1 MRHFESDA
9 LAALIAVADF
19 GSFTAAAEHLG
30 KTQAAVSMS
39 VARLEERLGKK
50 LFERG
55 HRRVTATVTGECL
68 IGYARQIQSIEAEAL
83 AAVADRVTESRV
95 RLGMPD
101 DFMGSI
107 GEALL
112 HRFSPQNRAVYI
124 DLSCDFSRKLR
135 LMMNNG
141 ELDVAIVTQGPED
154 PPDQVFRYE
163 RQVWCTGPNGHPEH
177 EDVLRL
183 AMFSDDCSARPRVF
197 ATLDRA
203 GRPWRLAHTSSHVSG
218 IHLAVASGNM
228 LTVLPESAVPAG
240 WRCLGE
246 EDGLPALPAL
256 PLVLLVSRSERLAA
270 RRLAAFLRRE
280 FARPYEPGVGAVSWI
295 ETPEP
300 ALAAPLVAA
309 TNKAGL

>member
-1 MRHFESDA
+1 MRHFDSDT
-9 LAALIAVADF
+9 LAALVAVADF

-30 KTQAAVSMS
+30 KTQAAVSMA

-68 IGYARQIQSIEAEAL
+68 IGYARQIQMIEAEAL
-83 AAVADRVTESRV
+83 EAVADRVTESRV

-101 DFMGSI
+101 DFVGSI

-112 HRFSPQNRAVYI
+112 HRFSPQNRALYI
-124 DLSCDFSRKLR
+124 DLTCDFSRKLR

-141 ELDVAIVTQGPED
+141 ELDVAIVTQAPED
-154 PPDQVFRYE
+154 PPDSVFRYE

-177 EDVLRL
+177 EEVLRL

-203 GRPWRLAHTSSHVSG
+203 ERPWRLAHTSSHVSG
-218 IHLAVASGNM
+218 IHLAVASGSM

-246 EDGLPALPAL
+246 ADGLPALPAL

-270 RRLAAFLRRE
+270 RQLAAFLRRE
-280 FARPYEPGVGAVSWI
+280 FARAREPGVETVGWI
-295 ETPEP
+295 EGAERDTP
-300 ALAAPLVAA
+300 AR
-309 TNKAGL
+309 NKAGL

>member
-1 MRHFESDA
+1 MRHFDSDT
-9 LAALIAVADF
+9 LAALVAVADF

-30 KTQAAVSMS
+30 KTQAAVSMA

-68 IGYARQIQSIEAEAL
+68 IGYARQIQTIEAEAL
-83 AAVADRVTESRV
+83 EAVADRVTESRV

-101 DFMGSI
+101 DFVGSI

-112 HRFSPQNRAVYI
+112 HRFSPQNRALYI
-124 DLSCDFSRKLR
+124 DLTCDFSRKLR

-141 ELDVAIVTQGPED
+141 ELDVAIVTQAPED
-154 PPDQVFRYE
+154 PPDSVFRYE
-163 RQVWCTGPNGHPEH
+163 RQVWCTGPNGHPED
-177 EDVLRL
+177 EEVLRL

-203 GRPWRLAHTSSHVSG
+203 ERPWRLAHTSSHVSG
-218 IHLAVASGNM
+218 IHLAVASGSM

-246 EDGLPALPAL
+246 ADGLPALPAL

-270 RRLAAFLRRE
+270 RQLAAFLRRE
-280 FARPYEPGVGAVSWI
+280 FARAREPGVETVGWI
-295 ETPEP
+295 EGAERDTP
-300 ALAAPLVAA
+300 AR
-309 TNKAGL
+309 NKAGL

>member
-1 MRHFESDA
+1 MRHFDGDA
-9 LAALIAVADF
+9 LAALVAVADF

-30 KTQAAVSMS
+30 KTQAAVSMAI
-39 VARLEERLGKK
+39 ARLEERLGKK

-83 AAVADRVTESRV
+83 GAVADRVTDSRV

-101 DFMGSI
+101 DFVGSI

-112 HRFSPQNRAVYI
+112 HRFSPQNRSVYI
-124 DLSCDFSRKLR
+124 DLTCDFSRRLR
-135 LMMNNG
+135 SMMASG
-141 ELDVAIVTQGPED
+141 ELDVAIVTQWPED
-154 PPDQVFRYE
+154 PPEAIFRYE
-163 RQVWCTGPNGHPEH
+163 RQVWCTGPNGRPED
-177 EDVLRL
+177 EEVLRL
-183 AMFSDDCSARPRVF
+183 AMFSDDCSARPRAF

-218 IHLAVASGNM
+218 IHLAVASGSM

-246 EDGLPALPAL
+246 ADGLPALPLL
-256 PLVLLVSRSERLAA
+256 PLVLLVSRAERLAA
-270 RRLAAFLRRE
+270 RRLAAFLRQE
-280 FARPYEPGVGAVSWI
+280 FAQPLAPGPGEVRWI
-295 ETPEP
+295 EEHDRS
-300 ALAAPLVAA
+300 
-309 TNKAGL
+309 AGDARHKTGL

>member
-1 MRHFESDA
+1 MRHFDSDT
-9 LAALIAVADF
+9 LAALVAVADF

-30 KTQAAVSMS
+30 KTQAAVSMA

-68 IGYARQIQSIEAEAL
+68 IGYARQIQTIEAEAL
-83 AAVADRVTESRV
+83 EAVADRVTESRV

-101 DFMGSI
+101 DFVGSI

-112 HRFSPQNRAVYI
+112 HRFSPQNRALYI
-124 DLSCDFSRKLR
+124 DLTCDFSRKLR

-141 ELDVAIVTQGPED
+141 ELDVAIVTQAPED
-154 PPDQVFRYE
+154 PPDSVFRYE

-177 EDVLRL
+177 EEVLRL

-203 GRPWRLAHTSSHVSG
+203 ERPWRLAHTSSHVSG
-218 IHLAVASGNM
+218 IHLAVASGSM

-246 EDGLPALPAL
+246 ADGLPPLPAL

-270 RRLAAFLRRE
+270 RQLAAFLRRE
-280 FARPYEPGVGAVSWI
+280 FARAREPGVESVGWI
-295 ETPEP
+295 EGADRDMP
-300 ALAAPLVAA
+300 AR
-309 TNKAGL
+309 NKAGL

>member
-1 MRHFESDA
+1 MRHLDSDA

-55 HRRVTATVTGECL
+55 HRRVTATITGDCL
-68 IGYARQIQSIEAEAL
+68 IGYARKIQAIEAEAL
-83 AAVADRVTESRV
+83 EAVADRVTDSRV

-101 DFMGSI
+101 DFMGSF

-112 HRFSPQNRAVYI
+112 HRFSPQNRALYI
-124 DLSCDFSRKLR
+124 DLTCDFSRKLR
-135 LMMNNG
+135 LMMDSG
-141 ELDVAIVTQGPED
+141 ELDVAVVTQGPDD
-154 PPDQVFRYE
+154 PADAVFRYE
-163 RQVWCTGPNGHPEH
+163 RQVWCTGPNGDPER

-183 AMFSDDCSARPRVF
+183 ALFSDECSARPRVF
-197 ATLDRA
+197 ATLERA
-203 GRPWRLAHTSSHVSG
+203 NRPWRLAHTSSHLSG

-240 WRCLGE
+240 WRRLGE
-246 EDGLPALPAL
+246 EDGLPRLPAL

-270 RRLAAFLRRE
+270 RRVAAFLRRE
-280 FARPYEPGVGAVSWI
+280 FARPDEPDALGEGWMPAADRR
-295 ETPEP
+295 P
-300 ALAAPLVAA
+300 ALR
-309 TNKAGL
+309 TGSDKAGL